1 MSLIDDLRKF
11 FGDDEPTD
19 EEKKELFNATVLL
32 TLSRATAAD
41 TNIKTI
47 EVETVRDIIE
57 KTTGEAVESKDV
69 RMAANSRIYETAP
82 LDKHLVDVGR
92 KLDVHHRRAIA
103 LALADV
109 IKSDERISSKEV
121 RFFNMVADSLT
132 ITPAE
137 IAGPVESE

>member
-1 MSLIDDLRKF
+1 MSLVDDLRKI

-47 EVETVRDIIE
+47 EVETVRGIIE
-57 KTTGEAVESKDV
+57 KTTGEAIDSKDV
-69 RMAANSRIYETAP
+69 RMAANSRIYEKAP
-82 LDKHLVDVGR
+82 LDRHLVDVGR
-92 KLDVHHRRAIA
+92 KLDVHHRTAIA

-109 IKSDERISSKEV
+109 IKSDDRISSKEV
-121 RFFNMVADSLT
+121 HFFNMVADSLS
-132 ITPAE
+132 ITAAE
-137 IAGPVESE
+137 IAGLVPSD